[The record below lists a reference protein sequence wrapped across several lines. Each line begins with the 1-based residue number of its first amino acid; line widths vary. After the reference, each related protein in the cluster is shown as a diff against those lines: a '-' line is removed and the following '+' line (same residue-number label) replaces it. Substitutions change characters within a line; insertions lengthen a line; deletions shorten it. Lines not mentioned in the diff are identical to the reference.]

1 MNNTALIASGSA
13 HGMDI
18 AGLSSFLAMHLPGD
32 WQALNLEQFVGGQS
46 NPTYRLRAGKTDYV
60 LRKKPAGAL
69 APSAHAI
76 DREFRVMQA
85 LAAAGLSQAQMFSSS
100 PSGGSESMQLSG
112 CRNH

>member
-76 DREFRVMQA
+76 DREFRVMLMMRPCWA
-85 LAAAGLSQAQMFSSS
+85 HLSTSCLLWKARYSKIL
-100 PSGGSESMQLSG
+100 P
-112 CRNH
+112 CPA